1 MKKVKKKRRKNLYTC
16 GKNTRGRNL
25 SCFKNDKQDISPP
38 YKNLHTFTHSLNFP
52 LPEAQSSPLLL
63 VSKLLHKNAKCSGFN
78 LHCCF
83 FFFVNLK
90 EQMQLG
96 FLGGLSFSYSLYFTS
111 FKPIKAPTKMAASTA
126 HSLCPYGLYCRP
138 NPRHRYISCSVG
150 SPTPLGTRRTKV
162 PRKKSGRLDGARK
175 SMEDS
180 VQRKMEQFYEG
191 TAGPPLR
198 VLPIGG
204 LGEIGMNCMLV
215 GNYDRYILID
225 AGVMF
230 PDYDELGVQ
239 KIIPDTTFIKKW
251 SHKIEAVVITHGHE
265 DHIGALPWVI
275 PALDSH
281 TPIYASSFTMEL
293 IKKRL
298 KENGIFVPSRLKIFK
313 TRKRFMAGPFEI
325 EPLRVTHSIPD
336 CCGLVLRCADGTI
349 LHTGD
354 WKIDES
360 PLDGKIFDRQ
370 FLEDLSKE
378 GVTLMMS
385 DSTNVLSPGRT
396 ISESSVADALLRH
409 ISAAK
414 GRIITTQ
421 FASNIHRLGSVKAAA
436 DLTGRKLVFVGMS
449 LRTYLDAAWKDGK
462 APIDPSTLVKVEDID
477 AYAPKDLIIVTTGSQ
492 AEPRA
497 ALNLASYG
505 SSHSFKLNKEDVIL
519 YSAKVIP
526 GNESRVM
533 KMLNRI
539 SEIGSTIVMGKNE
552 GLHTSGHGYRGEL
565 EEVLKIVKPQHFL
578 PIHGELL
585 FLKEHELLGKSTGIR
600 HTTVIKNGEMLGV
613 SHLRNR
619 RVLSNGFSS
628 LGKENLQ
635 LMYSDGD
642 KAYGTSTELC
652 IDERLRIASDGIIV
666 VSMEIL
672 RPQKIDGIMENSLKG
687 KIRITTRC
695 LWLDKGKLLDALH
708 KAAHAALSSC
718 PVNCPLGHMERTVSE
733 VLRKMVRKYSGKR
746 PEVIAIALENPAG
759 VFSDELNERLSGNYN
774 VGFEIPTLR
783 KVVDGHPKRSQPN
796 KIKAEDDSN
805 LHLENTSE
813 QSLEVSDGE
822 VEKLLPEEDTTTSS
836 PDSLERHTPNSEG
849 SDEFWKSFITSSSP
863 VNNLVNDNNGLVPK
877 KEYKSQL
884 KSDGT
889 ASSGDD
895 SEMPSSQPK
904 SSKPAKRNKWK
915 PEEVKKLIKMRGK
928 LHSRFQVVKGRMAL
942 WEEISTSLMA
952 EGISRSPGQCKSL
965 WTSLVQKYEESKGEK
980 KSHKEWPYFEDMSK
994 VFSDFEATA
1003 TK

>member
-1 MKKVKKKRRKNLYTC
+1 
-16 GKNTRGRNL
+16 
-25 SCFKNDKQDISPP
+25 
-38 YKNLHTFTHSLNFP
+38 
-52 LPEAQSSPLLL
+52 
-63 VSKLLHKNAKCSGFN
+63 
-78 LHCCF
+78 
-83 FFFVNLK
+83 
-90 EQMQLG
+90 MQLE
-96 FLGGLSFSYSLYFTS
+96 FLGGSSVLSSPHSSPYKQRMAS
-111 FKPIKAPTKMAASTA
+111 FGAL
-126 HSLCPYGLYCRP
+126 SLCPCSPLSRPHHTVRSIYC
-138 NPRHRYISCSVG
+138 CSG
-150 SPTPLGTRRTKV
+150 SPTVLGKNVSKV
-162 PRKKSGRLDGARK
+162 PRKRPGRLEGARR

-191 TAGPPLR
+191 SDGPPLR

-230 PDYDELGVQ
+230 PDHDELGVQ
-239 KIIPDTTFIKKW
+239 KIIPDTTFIKRW

-281 TPIYASSFTMEL
+281 TPIYASSFTVEL

-298 KENGIFVPSRLKIFK
+298 KENGIFVPSRLKVFK
-313 TRKRFMAGPFEI
+313 MKKRFTAGPFEI
-325 EPLRVTHSIPD
+325 EPIRVTHSIPD
-336 CCGLVLRCADGTI
+336 CCGLVLRCADGII

-360 PLDGKIFDRQ
+360 PLDGKVFDRET
-370 FLEDLSKE
+370 LEELSKE

-396 ISESSVADALLRH
+396 ISESVVADALLRR

-414 GRIITTQ
+414 GRVITTQ

-477 AYAPKDLIIVTTGSQ
+477 AYAPKDLLIVTTGSQ

-505 SSHSFKLNKEDVIL
+505 SSHSLKLSKEDMIL

-539 SEIGSTIVMGKNE
+539 SEIGSNIIMGKNE
-552 GLHTSGHGYRGEL
+552 LLHTSGHGYRGEL
-565 EEVLKIVKPQHFL
+565 EEVLQIVKPQHFL

-585 FLKEHELLGKSTGIR
+585 FLKEHELLGRLTGIR

-619 RVLSNGFSS
+619 RVLSNGFTS
-628 LGKENLQ
+628 LGRENLQ
-635 LMYSDGD
+635 LKYSDGD
-642 KAYGTSTELC
+642 KAFGSSSELFV
-652 IDERLRIASDGIIV
+652 DERLKIATDGIIV

-672 RPQKIDGIMENSLKG
+672 RPQSVDGSNETGIQG
-687 KIRITTRC
+687 KLRITTRC

-718 PVNCPLGHMERTVSE
+718 PVNCPLAHMERTVSE
-733 VLRKMVRKYSGKR
+733 LLRKMVRKYSGKR
-746 PEVIAIALENPAG
+746 PEVIVMAVENPGG
-759 VFSDELNERLSGNYN
+759 VLSEELGARLSGKSNT
-774 VGFEIPTLR
+774 GFGMSALR
-783 KVVDGHPKRSQPN
+783 KAVDGQPTKSHVNSIRPDGNDDLHSEESQGYYLEPGRLLP
-796 KIKAEDDSN
+796 EDDYDTSSSN
-805 LHLENTSE
+805 LTETQSFDNEGLEDFWRPFITPSSPAKELAKDNEGSVQ
-813 QSLEVSDGE
+813 QSKNMLEITNEREEVSDD
-822 VEKLLPEEDTTTSS
+822 KSLKTS
-836 PDSLERHTPNSEG
+836 NS
-849 SDEFWKSFITSSSP
+849 D
-863 VNNLVNDNNGLVPK
+863 V
-877 KEYKSQL
+877 
-884 KSDGT
+884 
-889 ASSGDD
+889 
-895 SEMPSSQPK
+895 
-904 SSKPAKRNKWK
+904 KPLKRNKWK
-915 PEEVKKLIKMRGK
+915 PEEIKKLIKLRGE
-928 LHSRFQVVKGRMAL
+928 LHARFQVARGRMAL
-942 WEEISTSLMA
+942 WEEISNGMSA
-952 EGISRSPGQCKSL
+952 DGINRSPGQCKSL
-965 WTSLVQKYEESKGEK
+965 WASLVQKFEQESKREK
-980 KSHKEWPYFEDMSK
+980 KSKKNWPYLEEMSAIL
-994 VFSDFEATA
+994 SESEAVA

>member
-1 MKKVKKKRRKNLYTC
+1 
-16 GKNTRGRNL
+16 
-25 SCFKNDKQDISPP
+25 
-38 YKNLHTFTHSLNFP
+38 
-52 LPEAQSSPLLL
+52 
-63 VSKLLHKNAKCSGFN
+63 
-78 LHCCF
+78 
-83 FFFVNLK
+83 
-90 EQMQLG
+90 MQLE
-96 FLGGLSFSYSLYFTS
+96 FLGGSSVLSSPHSSPYKQRMAS
-111 FKPIKAPTKMAASTA
+111 FGAL
-126 HSLCPYGLYCRP
+126 SLCPCSPLSRPHHTVRSIYC
-138 NPRHRYISCSVG
+138 CSG
-150 SPTPLGTRRTKV
+150 SPTVLGKNVSKV
-162 PRKKSGRLDGARK
+162 PRKRPGRLEGARR

-191 TAGPPLR
+191 SDGPPLR

-230 PDYDELGVQ
+230 PDHDELGVQ
-239 KIIPDTTFIKKW
+239 KIIPDTTFIKRW

-281 TPIYASSFTMEL
+281 TPIYASSFTVEL

-298 KENGIFVPSRLKIFK
+298 KENGIFVPSRLKVFK
-313 TRKRFMAGPFEI
+313 MKKRFTAGPFEI
-325 EPLRVTHSIPD
+325 EPIRVTHSIPD
-336 CCGLVLRCADGTI
+336 CCGLVLRCADGII

-360 PLDGKIFDRQ
+360 PLDGKVFDRET
-370 FLEDLSKE
+370 LEELSKE

-396 ISESSVADALLRH
+396 ISESVVADALLRR

-414 GRIITTQ
+414 GRVITTQ

-477 AYAPKDLIIVTTGSQ
+477 AYAPKDLLIVTTGSQ

-505 SSHSFKLNKEDVIL
+505 SSHSLKLSKEDMIL

-539 SEIGSTIVMGKNE
+539 SEIGSNIIMGKNE
-552 GLHTSGHGYRGEL
+552 LLHTSGHGYRGEL
-565 EEVLKIVKPQHFL
+565 EEVLQIVKPQHFL

-585 FLKEHELLGKSTGIR
+585 FLKEHELLGRSTGIR

-619 RVLSNGFSS
+619 RVLSNGFTS
-628 LGKENLQ
+628 LGRENLQ
-635 LMYSDGD
+635 LKYSDGD
-642 KAYGTSTELC
+642 KAFGSSSELFV
-652 IDERLRIASDGIIV
+652 DERLKIATDGIIV

-672 RPQKIDGIMENSLKG
+672 RPQSVDGSNETGIRG
-687 KIRITTRC
+687 KLRITTRC

-718 PVNCPLGHMERTVSE
+718 PVNCPLAHMERTVSE
-733 VLRKMVRKYSGKR
+733 LLRKMVRKYSGKR
-746 PEVIAIALENPAG
+746 PEVIVMAVENPGG
-759 VFSDELNERLSGNYN
+759 VLSEELGARLSGKSNT
-774 VGFEIPTLR
+774 GFGMSALR
-783 KVVDGHPKRSQPN
+783 KAVDGQPTKSHVNSIRPDGNDDLHSEESQGYYLEPGRLLP
-796 KIKAEDDSN
+796 EDDYDTSSSN
-805 LHLENTSE
+805 LTETQSFDNEGLEDFWRPFITPSSPAKELAKDNEGSVQ
-813 QSLEVSDGE
+813 QSKNMLEITNEREEVSDD
-822 VEKLLPEEDTTTSS
+822 KSLKTS
-836 PDSLERHTPNSEG
+836 NS
-849 SDEFWKSFITSSSP
+849 D
-863 VNNLVNDNNGLVPK
+863 V
-877 KEYKSQL
+877 
-884 KSDGT
+884 
-889 ASSGDD
+889 
-895 SEMPSSQPK
+895 
-904 SSKPAKRNKWK
+904 KPLKRNKWK
-915 PEEVKKLIKMRGK
+915 PEEIKKLIKLRGE
-928 LHSRFQVVKGRMAL
+928 LHARFQVARGRMAL
-942 WEEISTSLMA
+942 WEEISNGMSA
-952 EGISRSPGQCKSL
+952 DGINRSPGQCKSL
-965 WTSLVQKYEESKGEK
+965 WASLVQKFEQESKREK
-980 KSHKEWPYFEDMSK
+980 KSKKNWPYLEEMSAIL
-994 VFSDFEATA
+994 SDSEAVA

>member
-1 MKKVKKKRRKNLYTC
+1 MKYGVLPSPFPCTQLRMRRAY
-16 GKNTRGRNL
+16 
-25 SCFKNDKQDISPP
+25 P
-38 YKNLHTFTHSLNFP
+38 H
-52 LPEAQSSPLLL
+52 
-63 VSKLLHKNAKCSGFN
+63 
-78 LHCCF
+78 
-83 FFFVNLK
+83 
-90 EQMQLG
+90 
-96 FLGGLSFSYSLYFTS
+96 
-111 FKPIKAPTKMAASTA
+111 KMAAFSA
-126 HSLCPYGLYCRP
+126 LSPCPYMPTCPKNKSPGKTSV
-138 NPRHRYISCSVG
+138 SCSVAGTHG
-150 SPTPLGTRRTKV
+150 SKIPS
-162 PRKKSGRLDGARK
+162 KKSGRMEGAGK

-180 VQRKMEQFYEG
+180 VKRKMEQFYEG
-191 TAGPPLR
+191 SNGPPLR

-215 GNYDRYILID
+215 GNFDRYILID

-239 KIIPDTTFIKKW
+239 KIIPDTTFIRRW

-275 PALDSH
+275 PALDSR
-281 TPIYASSFTMEL
+281 TPIFASSFTMEL

-298 KENGIFVPSRLKIFK
+298 KENGIFVPSRLKIFRAK
-313 TRKRFMAGPFEI
+313 KKFVAGPFEI
-325 EPLRVTHSIPD
+325 EPITVTHSIPD

-349 LHTGD
+349 FHTGD

-360 PLDGKIFDRQ
+360 PLDGNVFDRES
-370 FLEDLSKE
+370 LEQLAKE

-385 DSTNVLSPGRT
+385 DSTNVLAPGRT
-396 ISESSVADALLRH
+396 TSETSVADALLRH

-414 GRIITTQ
+414 GRVVTTQ

-436 DLTGRKLVFVGMS
+436 DLMGRKMVLVGMS

-462 APIDPSTLVKVEDID
+462 ASIDPSTLIKVEDID
-477 AYAPKDLIIVTTGSQ
+477 AYAPKDLLIVTTGSQ

-505 SSHSFKLNKEDVIL
+505 SSHSLKLNKEDMIL

-533 KMLNRI
+533 KMMNRLAD
-539 SEIGSTIVMGKNE
+539 IGSTVVMGRNS
-552 GLHTSGHGYRGEL
+552 GLHTSGHGYREEL
-565 EEVLKIVKPQHFL
+565 DEVLKIVKPQHFV

-619 RVLSNGFSS
+619 RVLSNGFIS

-642 KAYGTSTELC
+642 KAFGTSTELC
-652 IDERLRIASDGIIV
+652 VDERLRIASDGIVV

-672 RPQKIDGIMENSLKG
+672 RPQSVDGVVEGSLKG

-718 PVNCPLGHMERTVSE
+718 PVNCPLSHMERTVSE

-746 PEVIAIALENPAG
+746 PEVIAIAAENPDA
-759 VFSDELNERLSGNYN
+759 VLSHEIENRLSGKSHVTFGMSALKKM
-774 VGFEIPTLR
+774 VGGSPKKTKSSKRQLE
-783 KVVDGHPKRSQPN
+783 DGNGHHYSEKYSERSSEGEDIEDKRF
-796 KIKAEDDSN
+796 
-805 LHLENTSE
+805 
-813 QSLEVSDGE
+813 
-822 VEKLLPEEDTTTSS
+822 LPEENTPTTSS
-836 PDSLERHTPNSEG
+836 DLSETQTASSSTNDG
-849 SDEFWKSFITSSSP
+849 DDFWKSCLTSSP
-863 VNNLVNDNNGLVPK
+863 VDKLTRDVNGFFQINDAEL
-877 KEYKSQL
+877 ESTE
-884 KSDGT
+884 DGT
-889 ASSGDD
+889 ESNGED
-895 SEMPSSQPK
+895 SLQMSTTQAKP
-904 SSKPAKRNKWK
+904 SKPLKRNKWK
-915 PEEVKKLIKMRGK
+915 PEEIKKLIKSRGQ
-928 LHSRFQVVKGRMAL
+928 LHSKFQVVKGRMAL
-942 WEEISTSLMA
+942 WEEISTNLLGD
-952 EGISRSPGQCKSL
+952 GIGRSPAQCKSL
-965 WTSLVQKYEESKGEK
+965 WTSLVQKYEESKSGD
-980 KSHKEWPYFEDMSK
+980 KSRKSWPYFEEMDEILSDIEAPASK
-994 VFSDFEATA
+994 
-1003 TK
+1003 

>member
-1 MKKVKKKRRKNLYTC
+1 
-16 GKNTRGRNL
+16 
-25 SCFKNDKQDISPP
+25 
-38 YKNLHTFTHSLNFP
+38 
-52 LPEAQSSPLLL
+52 
-63 VSKLLHKNAKCSGFN
+63 
-78 LHCCF
+78 
-83 FFFVNLK
+83 
-90 EQMQLG
+90 
-96 FLGGLSFSYSLYFTS
+96 
-111 FKPIKAPTKMAASTA
+111 MAASTA
-126 HSLCPYGLYCRP
+126 LSLCPYILSRRP
-138 NPRHRYISCSVG
+138 TPRKRLFSCSVG
-150 SPTPLGTRRTKV
+150 STTPIGTRRTNV
-162 PRKKSGRLDGARK
+162 PRRSSGRLDGARK

-230 PDYDELGVQ
+230 PDRMHDMLEKPILVPQAAYALGMLCLV
-239 KIIPDTTFIKKW
+239 
-251 SHKIEAVVITHGHE
+251 G
-265 DHIGALPWVI
+265 GAWFVDAGVI
-275 PALDSH
+275 PALDPH

-298 KENGIFVPSRLKIFK
+298 KENGIFVPSRLKVFK
-313 TRKRFMAGPFEI
+313 MRKRFTAGPFEI

-360 PLDGKIFDRQ
+360 PLDGNIFDRQ

-396 ISESSVADALLRH
+396 TSERVVADALLRH
-409 ISAAK
+409 ISNAK

-462 APIDPSTLVKVEDID
+462 APIDPSTLVKAEDID

-539 SEIGSTIVMGKNE
+539 SEIGSTIVMGRNE

-578 PIHGELL
+578 PIHGELV
-585 FLKEHELLGKSTGIR
+585 FLKEHELLGKSTGVR

-619 RVLSNGFSS
+619 KVLSNGFSS

-642 KAYGTSTELC
+642 KAFGTSTELC

-672 RPQKIDGIMENSLKG
+672 RPQKIDGIIENSLKG

-718 PVNCPLGHMERTVSE
+718 PVNCPLAHMERTVSE

-759 VFSDELNERLSGNYN
+759 VLSDELNEKLSGNSN
-774 VGFEIPTLR
+774 VGFGIPAVR
-783 KVVDGHPKRSQPN
+783 KVMDGHPKRREPN
-796 KIKAEDDSN
+796 KIKAENDSN
-805 LHLENTSE
+805 LHIENTSE
-813 QSLEVSDGE
+813 QNLIVGND
-822 VEKLLPEEDTTTSS
+822 VETFLPEEVTTSS
-836 PDSLERHTPNSEG
+836 SPDHAERHTRSTED
-849 SDEFWKSFITSSSP
+849 SDEFWKPFIKSSSP
-863 VNNLVNDNNGLVPK
+863 IDNLENDNNGFILI
-877 KEYKSQL
+877 EEHKSEL
-884 KSDGT
+884 KSDDA
-889 ASSGDD
+889 ASSGDV
-895 SEMPSSQPK
+895 SELLGSQLE
-904 SSKPAKRNKWK
+904 SSKPAKRIKWTS
-915 PEEVKKLIKMRGK
+915 EEVKKLIKMRGE

-942 WEEISTSLMA
+942 WEEISASLLA
-952 EGISRSPGQCKSL
+952 DGISRSPVQCKSR
-965 WTSLVQKYEESKGEK
+965 WASLVQKYEEIRSEK
-980 KSHKEWPYFEDMSK
+980 KSHKDWPYFEEMNKILSD
-994 VFSDFEATA
+994 DFEAAA
-1003 TK
+1003 T

>member
-1 MKKVKKKRRKNLYTC
+1 
-16 GKNTRGRNL
+16 
-25 SCFKNDKQDISPP
+25 
-38 YKNLHTFTHSLNFP
+38 
-52 LPEAQSSPLLL
+52 
-63 VSKLLHKNAKCSGFN
+63 
-78 LHCCF
+78 
-83 FFFVNLK
+83 
-90 EQMQLG
+90 MQLG
-96 FLGGLSFSYSLYFTS
+96 FLGGLSFSYSIYFTS
-111 FKPIKAPTKMAASTA
+111 FMPVKAPITMAASN
-126 HSLCPYGLYCRP
+126 SLSLFPYSFSCRRS
-138 NPRHRYISCSVG
+138 PRNRYISCSVG
-150 SPTPLGTRRTKV
+150 SPTPIGSRRTKV
-162 PRKKSGRLDGARK
+162 PRKSSGRLDGPRK

-215 GNYDRYILID
+215 GHYDRYILID

-275 PALDSH
+275 PALDPH
-281 TPIYASSFTMEL
+281 TPIYSSSFTMEL

-298 KENGIFVPSRLKIFK
+298 KENGIFVPSRLKVFK
-313 TRKRFMAGPFEI
+313 IRKRFMAGPFEI

-370 FLEDLSKE
+370 FLEELSKE

-385 DSTNVLSPGRT
+385 DSTNILSPGRT
-396 ISESSVADALLRH
+396 ISEHAVADALLRH
-409 ISAAK
+409 ISDAK

-421 FASNIHRLGSVKAAA
+421 FASNIHRLGSVKTAA

-462 APIDPSTLVKVEDID
+462 APIDPSTLVKAEDID

-642 KAYGTSTELC
+642 KAFGSSTELC
-652 IDERLRIASDGIIV
+652 IDERLRIASDGIVV

-672 RPQKIDGIMENSLKG
+672 RPQKIDGMIENSLKG

-718 PVNCPLGHMERTVSE
+718 PVNCPLAHMERTVSE

-746 PEVIAIALENPAG
+746 PEVIAIALENPSG
-759 VFSDELNERLSGNYN
+759 VLSDELNEKLSGNSN
-774 VGFEIPTLR
+774 VGFGLPMLR
-783 KVVDGHPKRSQPN
+783 TVIDGHPKQSQRQPN
-796 KIKAEDDSN
+796 KIKAEEDDSN
-805 LHLENTSE
+805 LHLENASE
-813 QSLEVSDGE
+813 QSLIVGDAEIE
-822 VEKLLPEEDTTTSS
+822 RFLPEEDTSISS
-836 PDSLERHTPNSEG
+836 PDHAERHTTNTED

-863 VNNLVNDNNGLVPK
+863 VDNLEKENSELVPK
-877 KEYKSQL
+877 EEHKPEL
-884 KSDGT
+884 KRDDT
-889 ASSGDD
+889 ASSGDN
-895 SEMPSSQPK
+895 SEMPSSLPK
-904 SSKPAKRNKWK
+904 TSKHAKRNKWK
-915 PEEVKKLIKMRGK
+915 HEEVKKLIKMRGK

-942 WEEISTSLMA
+942 WEEISASLLA
-952 EGISRSPGQCKSL
+952 EGISRSPAQCKSL
-965 WTSLVQKYEESKGEK
+965 WASLVQKYEESKTDK
-980 KSHKEWPYFEDMSK
+980 KSHEGWPHFEDMNK
-994 VFSDFEATA
+994 ILSDFLCNSP
-1003 TK
+1003 K

>member
-1 MKKVKKKRRKNLYTC
+1 
-16 GKNTRGRNL
+16 
-25 SCFKNDKQDISPP
+25 
-38 YKNLHTFTHSLNFP
+38 
-52 LPEAQSSPLLL
+52 
-63 VSKLLHKNAKCSGFN
+63 
-78 LHCCF
+78 
-83 FFFVNLK
+83 
-90 EQMQLG
+90 MQLG

-111 FKPIKAPTKMAASTA
+111 FTPLKAPTKMAASTA
-126 HSLCPYGLYCRP
+126 FSLCPYSFSCRP
-138 NPRHRYISCSVG
+138 SPRNRYISCSVG
-150 SPTPLGTRRTKV
+150 SPTPIGTQRTNV
-162 PRKKSGRLDGARK
+162 PRKNSGRMDGARK

-215 GNYDRYILID
+215 GHYDRYILID

-265 DHIGALPWVI
+265 DHIGALPW
-275 PALDSH
+275 
-281 TPIYASSFTMEL
+281 L

-298 KENGIFVPSRLKIFK
+298 KENGIFVPSRLKVFK
-313 TRKRFMAGPFEI
+313 IRKRFMAGPFEI

-360 PLDGKIFDRQ
+360 PLDGKVFDRQ
-370 FLEDLSKE
+370 FLKELSKE

-396 ISESSVADALLRH
+396 ISERAVADALLRH
-409 ISAAK
+409 ISEAK

-628 LGKENLQ
+628 LGKESLQ

-642 KAYGTSTELC
+642 KAFGTSAELC

-666 VSMEIL
+666 VSIEIL
-672 RPQKIDGIMENSLKG
+672 RPQKIDGIIENSLKG

-718 PVNCPLGHMERTVSE
+718 PVNSPLAHMERTVSE

-759 VFSDELNERLSGNYN
+759 ILSDEINAKLCGNSN
-774 VGFEIPTLR
+774 VGFGLPTLR
-783 KVVDGHPKRSQPN
+783 KVVDGHPKRRQRN
-796 KIKAEDDSN
+796 KIKSEEDDIN
-805 LHLENTSE
+805 LHLENASA
-813 QSLEVSDGE
+813 QNLIGFLRAVGNSE
-822 VEKLLPEEDTTTSS
+822 VERLLPEEDTTTSS
-836 PDSLERHTPNSEG
+836 PDHAERLAPNTED
-849 SDEFWKSFITSSSP
+849 SDEFWKEFITSSSP
-863 VNNLVNDNNGLVPK
+863 VENLEEDNNGLVPK
-877 KEYKSQL
+877 EEHKPEL
-884 KSDGT
+884 KSGGT
-889 ASSGDD
+889 ASGGDD
-895 SEMPSSQPK
+895 SEIPSSQPK
-904 SSKPAKRNKWK
+904 SSKPTKRNKWK
-915 PEEVKKLIKMRGK
+915 PEEVKKLIKTRGK
-928 LHSRFQVVKGRMAL
+928 LHNRFQVVKGRMAL
-942 WEEISTSLMA
+942 WEEVSASLLA
-952 EGISRSPGQCKSL
+952 EGISRSPAQCKSL
-965 WTSLVQKYEESKGEK
+965 WASLVQKYEESKSEE
-980 KSHKEWPYFEDMSK
+980 KSHKVWPYFEDMNQ
-994 VFSDFEATA
+994 VLSDFEATA

>member
-1 MKKVKKKRRKNLYTC
+1 
-16 GKNTRGRNL
+16 
-25 SCFKNDKQDISPP
+25 
-38 YKNLHTFTHSLNFP
+38 
-52 LPEAQSSPLLL
+52 
-63 VSKLLHKNAKCSGFN
+63 
-78 LHCCF
+78 
-83 FFFVNLK
+83 
-90 EQMQLG
+90 
-96 FLGGLSFSYSLYFTS
+96 
-111 FKPIKAPTKMAASTA
+111 MAASTA
-126 HSLCPYGLYCRP
+126 LSLCPYILSRRP
-138 NPRHRYISCSVG
+138 GPKNRYFSCSVG
-150 SPTPLGTRRTKV
+150 SSTPIGTRRTEL
-162 PRKKSGRLDGARK
+162 PRKYSGKLEGAK
-175 SMEDS
+175 TSMEDS
-180 VQRKMEQFYEG
+180 VHRKMEQFYEG

-230 PDYDELGVQ
+230 PDYDEPGVQ

-265 DHIGALPWVI
+265 DHIGALPWEMLLFELLHFLPYSVAKVI
-275 PALDSH
+275 PALDPH
-281 TPIYASSFTMEL
+281 TPVFASSFTMEL

-298 KENGIFVPSRLKIFK
+298 KENGIFVPSRLKVFK
-313 TRKRFMAGPFEI
+313 IRKRFMAGPFEI

-360 PLDGKIFDRQ
+360 PLDGDIFDRQ
-370 FLEDLSKE
+370 FLEELSKE

-396 ISESSVADALLRH
+396 ISERVVADALLRH
-409 ISAAK
+409 ISSAK

-462 APIDPSTLVKVEDID
+462 APIDPSTLVKAEDID

-505 SSHSFKLNKEDVIL
+505 SSHAFKLNKEDVVL

-539 SEIGSTIVMGKNE
+539 SEVGSTIVMGKNE

-565 EEVLKIVKPQHFL
+565 EEVLRIVKPQHFL
-578 PIHGELL
+578 PIHGELV

-642 KAYGTSTELC
+642 KAFGTSTELC

-672 RPQKIDGIMENSLKG
+672 RPEKIDGITGNSLKG

-718 PVNCPLGHMERTVSE
+718 PVNCPLAHMERTVSE

-759 VFSDELNERLSGNYN
+759 VLSVELNEKLSGNSD
-774 VGFEIPTLR
+774 VGFRR
-783 KVVDGHPKRSQPN
+783 KVIDGHPRRRQPN
-796 KIKAEDDSN
+796 NIKAEEDD
-805 LHLENTSE
+805 
-813 QSLEVSDGE
+813 DGVGGDDE
-822 VEKLLPEEDTTTSS
+822 VETFLPEEVTTTSS
-836 PDSLERHTPNSEG
+836 PEHTERHTHSSED
-849 SDEFWKSFITSSSP
+849 SDEFWKSFIISSP
-863 VNNLVNDNNGLVPK
+863 ADKLEDGNNGFIP
-877 KEYKSQL
+877 
-884 KSDGT
+884 
-889 ASSGDD
+889 SSGDD
-895 SEMPSSQPK
+895 MEMPSSQPK
-904 SSKPAKRNKWK
+904 SLKPAKRNKWK
-915 PEEVKKLIKMRGK
+915 PEEVKKLIEMRGE
-928 LHSRFQVVKGRMAL
+928 LHSRFRVVKRRMAL
-942 WEEISTSLMA
+942 WEEISANLLA
-952 EGISRSPGQCKSL
+952 DGISRSPLQCKST
-965 WTSLVQKYEESKGEK
+965 WASLVQKYEVCSFSLVLFRE
-980 KSHKEWPYFEDMSK
+980 PYVIF
-994 VFSDFEATA
+994 
-1003 TK
+1003 